1 MLTAGPMMTTADLI
15 ILKISIRAVRA
26 YNLLIN
32 SIQLC
37 AEFKYEE
44 TTRLL
49 FAAEFNRGLFF
60 HECKYA
66 PFIHRFGSSI

>member
-1 MLTAGPMMTTADLI
+1 MMTTADLI

-49 FAAEFNRGLFF
+49 LAAEFNRGLFF
-60 HECKYA
+60 HECKYVV
-66 PFIHRFGSSI
+66 PTLLHRLSQYNVTG